1 MKNPPKENDNK
12 EKCNS
17 EKKNKKEY
25 KNKSDNIKEINM
37 IESYNEK
44 SDLRKILMNFMQ
56 KHKFTF
62 ERFIFPVHCMMK
74 LTTDNKKYN
83 RYLDVEFFKHFLYQ
97 NGILIQSS
105 NIMEFIGNNKLL
117 YNNEKI
123 NIDYL
128 KYLINE
134 DGNNNNKYKE
144 SDFMMYKPINERTK
158 FSN

>member
-1 MKNPPKENDNK
+1 MD
-12 EKCNS
+12 
-17 EKKNKKEY
+17 
-25 KNKSDNIKEINM
+25 
-37 IESYNEK
+37 
-44 SDLRKILMNFMQ
+44 

-74 LTTDNKKYN
+74 LASNNKNFN

-97 NGILIQSS
+97 NGILVQSI
-105 NIMEFIGNNKLL
+105 NLMEYIGNNKLL

-134 DGNNNNKYKE
+134 NDKQSKEYKK
-144 SDFMMYKPINERTK
+144 SDFMLYQPIK
-158 FSN
+158 KSIMVSNVKGLENLASSESKEEFD